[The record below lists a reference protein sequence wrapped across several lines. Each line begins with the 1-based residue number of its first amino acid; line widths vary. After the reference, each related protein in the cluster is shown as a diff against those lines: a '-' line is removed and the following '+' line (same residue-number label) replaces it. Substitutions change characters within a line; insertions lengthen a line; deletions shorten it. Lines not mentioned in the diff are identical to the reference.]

1 MTKKKKKEKLSD
13 RDLKEL
19 MGTNQ
24 PTYRRHKGAIRRK

>member
-1 MTKKKKKEKLSD
+1 MSKKKKKEKLSD

-24 PTYRRHKGAIRRK
+24 ATYRRHKGAIRRK